1 MNDFALSLLLLG
13 ALSTG
18 PQLPFWAGA
27 NQFGLMPEGSGGLA
41 LLRAGTEYDATK
53 EFQWKWGVS
62 LAGQYDP
69 RCPVTPGMT
78 VELLISVRWSMS
90 CMRALG
96 GKRCGSTQ
104 A

>member
-96 GKRCGSTQ
+96 GER
-104 A
+104 